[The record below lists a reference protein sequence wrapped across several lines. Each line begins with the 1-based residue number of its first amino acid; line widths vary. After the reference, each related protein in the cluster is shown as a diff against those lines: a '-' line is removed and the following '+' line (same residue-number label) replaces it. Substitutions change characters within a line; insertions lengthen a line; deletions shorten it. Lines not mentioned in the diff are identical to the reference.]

1 MFETGI
7 KTDDD
12 CYELVCQAPAEISSL
27 LYHFLRT
34 SDDNYIKVGIPGK
47 RKREVG
53 LALPVEIFYAELSK
67 CKESFVFLELLHK

>member
-47 RKREVG
+47 RKKWSG
-53 LALPVEIFYAELSK
+53 AGFASK
-67 CKESFVFLELLHK
+67 DFLYRTFQM